1 MVQKCKF
8 PGKSAT
14 IRNVLGL
21 SSQIVTILGILSAKI
36 YDWLIRYWF
45 KHLHHVFSA
54 HGSICTSATEE
65 SQNQVYPCSYLLKTI
80 SAQSVQND
88 AQPPRGSFLFH
99 CFFWPPKKKL
109 QTKNRTLNLFSST
122 SVFVAS
128 SSIRKATL
136 ISCSQWQV
144 SSGCIFHELRSKL
157 PSKGWMMKTPG
168 LNPRIESPWFVCW
181 KGTSTFV
188 SQITRFST
196 RNLPKQKRAMPCP
209 TQKALDVAPQ
219 VAKRAAEIGR
229 LNINHAVSSRKK
241 MLGEKNMIKKTL
253 ARRGV
258 SF

>member
-21 SSQIVTILGILSAKI
+21 KSQIVTILGILSAKI

-45 KHLHHVFSA
+45 KHLHPVFSA

-65 SQNQVYPCSYLLKTI
+65 SQNLVHNQFKMTHR
-80 SAQSVQND
+80 
-88 AQPPRGSFLFH
+88 PPGAVSSSTV
-99 CFFWPPKKKL
+99 FFDLPKK
-109 QTKNRTLNLFSST
+109 NY
-122 SVFVAS
+122 
-128 SSIRKATL
+128 
-136 ISCSQWQV
+136 
-144 SSGCIFHELRSKL
+144 
-157 PSKGWMMKTPG
+157 
-168 LNPRIESPWFVCW
+168 
-181 KGTSTFV
+181 TFV

-241 MLGEKNMIKKTL
+241 CLVKKHMIKKTL

-258 SF
+258 SV